1 VLPALRPGLLDGAQ
15 IALHDCAD
23 TLREVLVS
31 LGATV
36 VETDGAAPDAL
47 VCGVLSLA
55 ALDATWPVIQGVASG
70 SMIPAGVSDGG
81 ATRKLLLIGPAAGA
95 PDAEPARAA
104 LENLARTLSIEWARY
119 GIVTAMIAPGAGTG
133 EEEVATLV
141 AFLCSRA
148 GHYYSGCRFSLG
160 TVTDAAVSS

>member
-1 VLPALRPGLLDGAQ
+1 MQ

-23 TLREVLVS
+23 TLREPLVS

-36 VETDGAAPDAL
+36 VEAGGAAPDAL
-47 VCGVLSLA
+47 VCGVSSLA
-55 ALDATWPVIQGVASG
+55 ALDTAWPVIQGVASG
-70 SMIPAGVSDGG
+70 SMIAAGVPDGG
-81 ATRKLLLIGPAAGA
+81 VTRKLLLVGPAAGV

-119 GIVTAMIAPGAGTG
+119 GIVTAMIAPGVDTRDQDL
-133 EEEVATLV
+133 ATLV